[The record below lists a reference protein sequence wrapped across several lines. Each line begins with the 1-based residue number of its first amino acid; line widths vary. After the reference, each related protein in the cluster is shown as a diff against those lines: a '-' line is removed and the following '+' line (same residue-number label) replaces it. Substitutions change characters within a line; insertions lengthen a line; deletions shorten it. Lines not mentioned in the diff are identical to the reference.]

1 VGAKDYVS
9 GLVVTKAEVG
19 QIAKPLKLLVS
30 LSHVDVRVHQS
41 LEKLG
46 TQRAAQLLVNVL
58 VKACAIKR
66 VLKE

>member
-1 VGAKDYVS
+1 MGARDYVS
-9 GLVVTKAEVG
+9 GLVVTKVEVG
-19 QIAKPLKLLVS
+19 QIAKHLKLLVS
-30 LSHVDVRVHQS
+30 SFRADVRVHQS

-58 VKACAIKR
+58 VKACAIKK

>member
-1 VGAKDYVS
+1 MGAKDYVS
-9 GLVVTKAEVG
+9 GLVVTKVEVG
-19 QIAKPLKLLVS
+19 QTAKPLKLLVNS
-30 LSHVDVRVHQS
+30 FHVDVRVHQS